1 MRLLFFN
8 PENDLALASND
19 PHYTPPASAL
29 QMAADLELLPLRWAG
44 DGDFIL
50 LRDGSVI
57 DNRAQP
63 APRNS
68 SSSNPNFSSFTRHS
82 SSSNPNSSFVTRH
95 SSFSN
100 PNSSLLTLHS
110 SLSTIL
116 PWGWS
121 PLLVRQLR
129 DWGVPQELLPTEA
142 ELSDYRDYASRATAV
157 RLLSC
162 LRDEWAKA
170 FADGRIVGEST
181 WCTTESDVIEAIE
194 RYGSRAMLKAPW
206 SGSGRG
212 VHPVQQSP
220 ISAKT
225 QAWIRRTL
233 ERQGGVE
240 VEPYYEKVQ
249 DLAFEFWAEAGG
261 VRYEGLSIFETTAGG
276 VYAGNLVAN
285 EEEKERRL
293 AQYVALALVDEARE
307 RLEALLSASGLP
319 SWYNGPLGIDLMI
332 VRNQGA
338 DIADRPAYSL
348 HPLVE
353 INLRMTMGWV
363 ALQLKNKLPDDEMG
377 VFCISQQAGRY
388 EALLTENK

>member
-50 LRDGSVI
+50 LRDGSI
-57 DNRAQP
+57 RACEE
-63 APRNS
+63 ASGGKKGCRS
-68 SSSNPNFSSFTRHS
+68 SLIH
-82 SSSNPNSSFVTRH
+82 
-95 SSFSN
+95 
-100 PNSSLLTLHS
+100 SSLLTLHS
-110 SLSTIL
+110 SLSNPNSSFITRHSSFSLL

-157 RLLSC
+157 RLLSR

-170 FADGRIVGEST
+170 FADGWIVGEST

-220 ISAKT
+220 IAAKT

-249 DLAFEFWAEAGG
+249 DLAFEFWAEAGS

-293 AQYVALALVDEARE
+293 AQYVALTLVDETRE

-319 SWYNGPLGIDLMI
+319 CWYNGPLGIDLMI
-332 VRNQGA
+332 VKNQGA

-363 ALQLKNKLPDDEMG
+363 ALQLKNELPDDEMG
-377 VFCISQQAGRY
+377 VFCIRQQAGRY